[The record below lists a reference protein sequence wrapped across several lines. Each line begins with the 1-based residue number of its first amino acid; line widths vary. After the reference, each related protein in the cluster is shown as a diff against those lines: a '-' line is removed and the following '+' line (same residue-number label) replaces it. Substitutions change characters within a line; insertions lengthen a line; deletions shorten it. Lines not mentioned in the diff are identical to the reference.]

1 MIAARELEGSSGSYG
16 VQVDD
21 QFAVVVFVL
30 PSGEVVLQRR
40 TDDAPYAP
48 GLLGCFG
55 GAIEGDES
63 PDDAVRREIGEE
75 TSLDPRDLQLTKRD
89 VVVVP
94 ASDDHPATRAL
105 HVYVCPIPAADFEVY
120 EGVAAEVH
128 APDDLETRDDVA
140 VPVGATLR
148 AALGRRPSSR

>member
-1 MIAARELEGSSGSYG
+1 MG
-16 VQVDD
+16 D

-30 PSGEVVLQRR
+30 PSGEIVLQRR

-75 TSLDPRDLQLTKRD
+75 TSLDPGTLQLTKRD
-89 VVVVP
+89 VVVVSP
-94 ASDDHPATRAL
+94 SDDHPATRTL
-105 HVYVCPIPAADFEVY
+105 HVYVSPIPAADFEVY
-120 EGVAAEVH
+120 EGVAAEVYTVH
-128 APDDLETRDDVA
+128 DLETRDDVA
-140 VPVGATLR
+140 VPVPPTVR
-148 AALGRRPSSR
+148 AALRRRPSSR

>member
-1 MIAARELEGSSGSYG
+1 
-16 VQVDD
+16 VDD

-55 GAIEGDES
+55 GAVEGHES
-63 PDDAVRREIGEE
+63 PDDAVRREIAEE
-75 TSLDPRDLQLTKRD
+75 TSLDPRELQLTKRD

-94 ASDDHPATRAL
+94 PADDHPVTRTL
-105 HVYVCPIPAADFEVY
+105 HVYVSPIPAADFEVY

-128 APDDLETRDDVA
+128 APGDLDGRDDVA
-140 VPVGATLR
+140 VPVGPTIR
-148 AALGRRPSSR
+148 AALRRPSTG